1 MAEQPRKL
9 TGTEKAAVFL
19 RSIGE
24 EDAAQVLKHMGPKE
38 VQKIGQA
45 MATLNN
51 VTRSEVETVLGSFVT
66 TVEQETGLGIGSHD
80 YVRKMLVGA

>member
-45 MATLNN
+45 MATLRLLSKRQGSALDPMTMCEKCWWVLWVKN
-51 VTRSEVETVLGSFVT
+51 VQVVC
-66 TVEQETGLGIGSHD
+66 
-80 YVRKMLVGA
+80 